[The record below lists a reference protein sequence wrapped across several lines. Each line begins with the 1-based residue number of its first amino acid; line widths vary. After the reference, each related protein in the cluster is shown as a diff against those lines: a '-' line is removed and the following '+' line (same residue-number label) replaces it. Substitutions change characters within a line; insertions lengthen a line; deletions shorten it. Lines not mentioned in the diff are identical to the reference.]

1 MPKLCQNYAKIMP
14 KLRNMPKRNFEIQ
27 TTSKNAKN
35 AKFGIDN
42 ANLASLIDVPILIAV
57 QFYIVPVLRRSSMLS
72 V

>member
-1 MPKLCQNYAKIMP
+1 MP
-14 KLRNMPKRNFEIQ
+14 KLRNIPKRNFEIQ